1 MIDVINEQISG
12 FPLASFL
19 VGELKHVILSHA
31 GSYRKKCHSI
41 FSKPT
46 GFRSHEHGRPSIFL
60 PACDLIKTPSVF
72 YFGA

>member
-1 MIDVINEQISG
+1 MEQTDCLLRYRPSKMIDVINEQISG

-41 FSKPT
+41 FSSQQVRET
-46 GFRSHEHGRPSIFL
+46 
-60 PACDLIKTPSVF
+60 
-72 YFGA
+72 